1 MTRRMDIPAPPFTG
15 GASVEPNIPKRVT
28 VQDIARLCGVA
39 PSTVSNA
46 LTGRRFV
53 ELRTR
58 RRIIATAE
66 KLGYRPS
73 AIARALRL
81 QRSWTLALMVA
92 DITSP
97 TSSQSVLGIEDEIL
111 PHEYQLII
119 CNTGFAVERETHH
132 INLLLEKR
140 IDGVIIMSSSLH
152 DQNIAR
158 LQEEHVHLVLLSR
171 RHADVSTNFVG
182 VDNAVGIRD
191 AVNHLFG
198 LGHRRFAFIG
208 GAPNE
213 SSVTAEKMTSFRLV
227 LAENGLEPV
236 AICGTDFS
244 FEDAHR
250 TAQDLFEQRPCST
263 PTAIIA
269 VNDITAFGVMEAA
282 FDAGLRIPTDVS
294 IIGWDDALPASL
306 RTVQLTTVRQPSRE
320 MGRAAAHMLLQ
331 QMQSEQYGAEKIIF
345 PPQLIVRHTTAVAP
359 TSEAGDAGYALPGAV
374 PSW

>member
-1 MTRRMDIPAPPFTG
+1 MTRRIDTSDPPVHG
-15 GASVEPNIPKRVT
+15 GAPTEPSIPKRVT
-28 VQDIARLCGVA
+28 VQDIARQCGVA

-46 LTGRRFV
+46 LTGQRFV
-53 ELRTR
+53 QPRTR

-66 KLGYRPS
+66 KMGYRPS

-81 QRSWTLALMVA
+81 QRSWTIALMVA

-171 RHADVSTNFVG
+171 RHADVPTNFVG
-182 VDNAVGIRD
+182 VDNGIGIRD
-191 AVNHLFG
+191 AVNHLYG
-198 LGHRRFAFIG
+198 LGHRRLAFIG
-208 GAPNE
+208 GEPNE

-244 FEDAHR
+244 FEDAR
-250 TAQDLFEQRPCST
+250 RAAQELFGQRQSGT

-282 FDAGLRIPTDVS
+282 FDAGLRIPTDMS

-306 RTVQLTTVRQPSRE
+306 RTVQLSTVRQPSRE
-320 MGRAAAHMLLQ
+320 MGRAAAHLLLQ
-331 QMQSEQYGAEKIIF
+331 QMTSDEYGSEKIIF
-345 PPQLIVRHTTAVAP
+345 PPQLIVRHTTAAAP
-359 TSEAGDAGYALPGAV
+359 SNEAGDAG
-374 PSW
+374 